1 MAGSRGKSRIYIV
14 TALLLVLF
22 CAGFICPAKA
32 NAAVKTPVIKAN
44 LKTGKEYTKAK
55 KLKLSIKNK
64 RKSYCIRYTTN
75 GKRPRYQSKKYRKPI
90 AINKTTVI
98 KAQVFKGRKKVSSVK
113 KMKIK
118 IKKTDPA
125 PPVKTTW
132 TMTQYGDMTGAQSM
146 FYTLKSPEGIFIIID
161 GGWEGNTD
169 YVRQVIKENGG
180 VVHAWFLTHPHPD
193 HIGAFNQIY
202 ANPQGIHIGQIY
214 DNSLDMVYYDTV
226 DKEWDGIETYRRYLA
241 LIQNAS
247 NVTHLHG
254 GENLRFGS
262 FQVEV
267 LHAYNES
274 LKMLTND
281 ICNDSGLVL
290 KFTGQQDSIL
300 FCADNHSPKIGEH
313 LINTWGDKLKARYV
327 QTGHHGNNSL
337 PTDFYDFVNPQIV
350 FFDAPQWLLDGETY
364 TTKDLLNYFQIRG
377 IPTYSYLSAP
387 NIFEIL

>member
-1 MAGSRGKSRIYIV
+1 MEIEGKVKYI
-14 TALLLVLF
+14 LLRHCFWYYFVQFFL
-22 CAGFICPAKA
+22 CPVQMK
-32 NAAVKTPVIKAN
+32 AAVKKPVIKMN
-44 LKTGKEYTKAK
+44 IKSDKEYTAGK

-64 RKSYCIRYTTN
+64 QKGYVIRYTIN
-75 GKRPRYQSKKYRKPI
+75 GKRPQHRSKKYRKPI
-90 AINKTTVI
+90 IVNKTMVI

-118 IKKTDPA
+118 VKKSVPA
-125 PPVKTTW
+125 LPVKTTW
-132 TMTQYGDMTGAQSM
+132 TMTQYSDVTGSQAM
-146 FYTLKSPEGIFIIID
+146 FYTLKSPEGIFIVID
-161 GGWEGNTD
+161 GGTEGNAD
-169 YVRQVIKENGG
+169 YVRQVIMENGG
-180 VVHAWFLTHPHPD
+180 IIHAWFLTHPHPD

-226 DKEWDGIETYRRYLA
+226 DKEWDGIESYKKYLA

-254 GENLRFGS
+254 GENLRFGL

-267 LHAYNES
+267 LHAYNEN
-274 LKMLTND
+274 LKTLTND
-281 ICNDSGLVL
+281 ICNDTSLVI

-300 FCADNHSPKIGEH
+300 FCADNHSPKIGEY
-313 LINTWGDKLKARYV
+313 LIDAWGDKLKAHYV

-337 PTDFYDFVNPQIV
+337 PTSFYDFVNPQIA
-350 FFDAPQWLLDGETY
+350 FFDAPQWLLDGEIY

-377 IPTYSYLSAP
+377 IPTSSYLSAP